1 MLIVHLKRFEYIP
14 IFQNM
19 SNVRLNTDIGKK
31 KINTFVKFPIHDLN
45 LSAYLCPEVQ
55 NEFRPDYYTYDLIG
69 VSNHNGDANFG
80 HYNAYCLDNNE
91 HEPKWYDYND
101 SRVVSIKE
109 EKVCSKYGYIL
120 FYRRKDCEHYTTE
133 DLINEMKAYEN
144 KTAELKHQAVYPF
157 PICVDED
164 EVVPEPQVELKP
176 EPEPQLE
183 EPKMEPEPQVEPQ
196 PEPEPQVEEPQVE
209 LKVEPEPQIEEP
221 QVEPQIEPEPQVEE
235 LKEETNINVEDEID
249 NYNQRL
255 SFVQQK
261 IQNGEQMF
269 VIDDVNVNDIPD
281 QEPVQETNEVSVD
294 QPAEDTVIIEE
305 EEKPVELEVPEEKPV
320 ELEVAEEEKPIELD
334 VAEEEKPVEPQP
346 AAPVEPVAPVEP
358 AAPEEPAEP
367 VEPAAPVEPVAPE
380 EPAEPVAEATTPSV
394 DHVEIPMESQP
405 EESIVLEAETEDE
418 PKPVVK
424 TTPAPVEKTDR
435 IYSFLS
441 IHFH

>member
-1 MLIVHLKRFEYIP
+1 
-14 IFQNM
+14 
-19 SNVRLNTDIGKK
+19 
-31 KINTFVKFPIHDLN
+31 
-45 LSAYLCPEVQ
+45 
-55 NEFRPDYYTYDLIG
+55 
-69 VSNHNGDANFG
+69 
-80 HYNAYCLDNNE
+80 
-91 HEPKWYDYND
+91 
-101 SRVVSIKE
+101 
-109 EKVCSKYGYIL
+109 
-120 FYRRKDCEHYTTE
+120 
-133 DLINEMKAYEN
+133 
-144 KTAELKHQAVYPF
+144 
-157 PICVDED
+157 
-164 EVVPEPQVELKP
+164 
-176 EPEPQLE
+176 
-183 EPKMEPEPQVEPQ
+183 
-196 PEPEPQVEEPQVE
+196 
-209 LKVEPEPQIEEP
+209 
-221 QVEPQIEPEPQVEE
+221 
-235 LKEETNINVEDEID
+235 
-249 NYNQRL
+249 
-255 SFVQQK
+255 
-261 IQNGEQMF
+261 MF

-367 VEPAAPVEPVAPE
+367 V
-380 EPAEPVAEATTPSV
+380 AEATTPSV

>member
-305 EEKPVELEVPEEKPV
+305 EEKPVELEV
-320 ELEVAEEEKPIELD
+320 AEEEKPIELD